1 MVSKELLFD
10 VLLLIKYNR
19 EQWMHNYER
28 VKVYYQNMERK
39 LRIAENFN
47 QSMERKLN
55 IIRLKIKLGSI
66 EAEEDMWHLGG
77 GKDMSNVLATA
88 FNYSLRWKCA
98 SSGTFPM
105 TLVHFET
112 TDAPQDI
119 CVKWLKQ
126 LRYKYFWV

>member
-66 EAEEDMWHLGG
+66 EAEEDM
-77 GKDMSNVLATA
+77 
-88 FNYSLRWKCA
+88 
-98 SSGTFPM
+98 
-105 TLVHFET
+105 
-112 TDAPQDI
+112 
-119 CVKWLKQ
+119 
-126 LRYKYFWV
+126 